1 MVFNMKRKEIILG
14 VIGIVVI
21 VVVAFF
27 LANMIHDNHVKSLS
41 EDENNKQEEEK
52 KEEKFEVEGVE
63 INFKTYRVDSSFF
76 LNVPDTFTMLD
87 EATLKSK
94 YNYNNRPELVFMSN
108 DDLEHV
114 FVSTTN
120 EDMTDDGLEA
130 YLNNRITSLTNM
142 TVIDSGVYQ
151 EHDKTFA
158 RLVATDA
165 NTYYNIRFFTLENKL
180 VTVEF
185 NTPVSVYEE
194 WEDVVNEVMDSICFN
209 EDDIK
214 KYSSD

>member
-14 VIGIVVI
+14 VICIVVI

-27 LANMIHDNHVKSLS
+27 LANIIHDNHVKSLR
-41 EDENNKQEEEK
+41 EEENNEQEAK
-52 KEEKFEVEGVE
+52 KEEKLEVDGVE

-94 YNYNNRPELVFMSN
+94 YNYNSRPELVFMSN

-114 FVSTTN
+114 FVSTTS

-130 YLNNRITSLTNM
+130 YLNNRIAGLTNM
-142 TVIDSGVYQ
+142 TIIDSEIYQ

-158 RLVATDA
+158 KLVATDA

-180 VTVEF
+180 VTIEF
-185 NTPVSVYEE
+185 NTQVGVYKE
-194 WEDVVNEVMDSICFN
+194 WEDVANEVMDSICFS

>member
-27 LANMIHDNHVKSLS
+27 LANIIHDNHVKSLS
-41 EDENNKQEEEK
+41 EEENNKQEEEK
-52 KEEKFEVEGVE
+52 KEDKIEVEGVE

-108 DDLEHV
+108 DDLEHI

-130 YLNNRITSLTNM
+130 YLNNRIAGLTNI
-142 TVIDSGVYQ
+142 TLLDSGVYK
-151 EHDKTFA
+151 EHDTTFA
-158 RLVATDA
+158 KLVTPDA
-165 NTYYNIRFFTLENKL
+165 NTYYNLRFFTLDNKL

-185 NTPVSVYEE
+185 NTPVNVYEE
-194 WEDVVNEVMDSICFN
+194 WEDVANEVMDSICFN

-214 KYSSD
+214 KYSNH

>member
-130 YLNNRITSLTNM
+130 YLNNRIASLTNM

-151 EHDKTFA
+151 EYDKTFA

-180 VTVEF
+180 VTIEF
-185 NTPVSVYEE
+185 NTQVGVYKE
-194 WEDVVNEVMDSICFN
+194 WEDVANEVMDSICFN

>member
-1 MVFNMKRKEIILG
+1 MVFNMNRKEIILG

-27 LANMIHDNHVKSLS
+27 IANMIHDNHVKSLS
-41 EDENNKQEEEK
+41 EEENNEQEAK
-52 KEEKFEVEGVE
+52 KEEKLEVGGVE

-76 LNVPDTFTMLD
+76 LNVPDAFTMLD

-108 DDLEHV
+108 DDLEHI

-130 YLNNRITSLTNM
+130 YLNNRIASLTNM

-151 EHDKTFA
+151 EYDKTFA

-180 VTVEF
+180 VTIEF
-185 NTPVSVYEE
+185 NTQVGVYKE
-194 WEDVVNEVMDSICFN
+194 WEDVADEVMNSICFN
-209 EDDIK
+209 EEDIK

>member
-27 LANMIHDNHVKSLS
+27 IANLVHDYNVDSINKENGTKNEEQK
-41 EDENNKQEEEK
+41 EDRI
-52 KEEKFEVEGVE
+52 EVGGVE

-108 DDLEHV
+108 DDLEHI

-130 YLNNRITSLTNM
+130 YLNNRIAGLTNM
-142 TVIDSGVYQ
+142 TLLDSGVYQ
-151 EHDKTFA
+151 KHDKTFA
-158 RLVATDA
+158 KLVATDQ
-165 NTYYNIRFFTLENKL
+165 NTYYNIRFFTLDNKL
-180 VTVEF
+180 VTIEF
-185 NTPVSVYEE
+185 NTPVNVYKE
-194 WEDVVNEVMDSICFN
+194 WEDVADEVMNSICFN
-209 EDDIK
+209 EEDIK

>member
-14 VIGIVVI
+14 VIGIIVI

-27 LANMIHDNHVKSLS
+27 IANLVHDYNVDSINKENETKNEEQK
-41 EDENNKQEEEK
+41 EDRI
-52 KEEKFEVEGVE
+52 EVNGVE

-108 DDLEHV
+108 DDLEHI

-130 YLNNRITSLTNM
+130 YLNNRIAGLTNM

-158 RLVATDA
+158 KLVATDA
-165 NTYYNIRFFTLENKL
+165 NTYYNLRFFTLENKL
-180 VTVEF
+180 VTIEF
-185 NTPVSVYEE
+185 NTQVGVYKE
-194 WEDVVNEVMDSICFN
+194 WEDVADEVMNSICFN
-209 EDDIK
+209 EEDIK

>member
-27 LANMIHDNHVKSLS
+27 LANIIHDNHVKSLS
-41 EDENNKQEEEK
+41 EEENNKQEEEK
-52 KEEKFEVEGVE
+52 KEDKIEVEGVE

-108 DDLEHV
+108 DDLEHI

-130 YLNNRITSLTNM
+130 YLNNRIAGLTNI
-142 TVIDSGVYQ
+142 TLLDSGVYK

-158 RLVATDA
+158 KLVTTDA
-165 NTYYNIRFFTLENKL
+165 NTYYNLRFFTLDNKL

-185 NTPVSVYEE
+185 NTPVNVYEE
-194 WEDVVNEVMDSICFN
+194 WEDVANEVMDSICFN

-214 KYSSD
+214 KYSNH